1 MNSQTIQNQL
11 TSPTDESA
19 IRAFHHQMIDA

>member
-1 MNSQTIQNQL
+1 MNSQTTPNQL
-11 TSPTDESA
+11 TSPADESA